1 MSSSN
6 ANFKVFETMI
16 VKKNCITPVLH
27 LNMLIWPLWQFC
39 TFIKLHPIL
48 MKYYFNNVIFKWHPL
63 FTDLNKILYMS
74 LFHQKCVSAFC
85 RKFSRYKN
93 VFNITK
99 MCFFGTKCPKK
110 IPVFLD
116 FGLKSRRPKSK
127 FRLQRYLRNP
137 YLHGFWKFQ
146 TNSLKNVGGVG
157 ILVIDTWPKWRFEI
171 WPFLWFFGGQH
182 GQFGSSWVCPSI
194 LM

>member
-99 MCFFGTKCPKK
+99 MCFFWDKMSQKN
-110 IPVFLD
+110 PVFFWILGSNQG
-116 FGLKSRRPKSK
+116 GLNQNSACNVICEIHIYMDSES
-127 FRLQRYLRNP
+127 FRQI
-137 YLHGFWKFQ
+137 HWK
-146 TNSLKNVGGVG
+146 
-157 ILVIDTWPKWRFEI
+157 
-171 WPFLWFFGGQH
+171 
-182 GQFGSSWVCPSI
+182 
-194 LM
+194 M